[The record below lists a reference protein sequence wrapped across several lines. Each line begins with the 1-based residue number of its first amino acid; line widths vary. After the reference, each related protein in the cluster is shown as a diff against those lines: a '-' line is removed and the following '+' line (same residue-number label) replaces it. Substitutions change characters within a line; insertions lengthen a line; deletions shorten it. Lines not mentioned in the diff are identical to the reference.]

1 MTDFLKRAME
11 LKEEAIAIRR
21 HLHQCPEIGFELPLT
36 TAFIKEKLTE
46 YGCSYRE
53 ICKCGIIADI
63 GDPNGKVILIRADI
77 DALPHMEESGEPFA
91 STNGN
96 SHSCGHDIH
105 CTALL
110 ICAKMLKEIEPELKG
125 CVRLCFQPDEEAI
138 HGAIEM
144 IEKGVLENPHVDAAI
159 SMHTKAQ
166 FPAGKYNVGKG
177 NYLCSSDIFRVNITG
192 LAAHGS
198 APETGI
204 DPINI
209 ASKVIDAVQTI
220 QTREINT
227 LDPNVITF
235 GSIHGGSAP
244 NIIPDSVELT
254 GTIRCFTA
262 SSRPVIKARFVE
274 LIEKIC
280 AVYRANA
287 EVEFTSTTPITYND
301 EELCDDI
308 CRYLKEMVGE
318 TGVSTLASGVKG
330 SDDFAYFSEK
340 VPGVMYHVGMGMPED
355 GYTYSLHNP
364 HVRFDENAIPYAC
377 AAFAQITSRWVNE
390 HTV

>member
-1 MTDFLKRAME
+1 MIDFFARSME

-21 HLHQCPEIGFELPLT
+21 YLHQCPEIGFDLPKT
-36 TAFIKEKLTE
+36 TDFIKKKLTE

-63 GDPNGKVILIRADI
+63 GDPKGKTILIRADI
-77 DALPHMEESGEPFA
+77 DALPSREESGEPFA
-91 STNGN
+91 AVNGN
-96 SHSCGHDIH
+96 SHSCGHDFH
-105 CTALL
+105 CTSLL
-110 ICAKMLKEIEPELKG
+110 ICAKMLKEVEQELKG

-138 HGAIEM
+138 NGAIEM

-159 SMHTKAQ
+159 SMHTKMQ
-166 FPAGKYNVGKG
+166 FPTGKYNVGKG
-177 NYLCSSDIFRVNITG
+177 NYLCSSDIFRIEIIGT
-192 LAAHGS
+192 ASHGS

-235 GSIHGGSAP
+235 GSIHAGTAP
-244 NIIPDSVELT
+244 NVIPEKVELT

-262 SSRPVIKARFVE
+262 ASRPIIKARFVE
-274 LIEKIC
+274 LIEQIA
-280 AVYRANA
+280 AVYRAKA
-287 EVEFTSTTPITYND
+287 VVEFTSQTPITYND
-301 EELCDDI
+301 ETLCDDI

-318 TGVSTLASGVKG
+318 DGVSTYASGVKG

-340 VPGVMYHVGMGMPED
+340 VPSVMYHVGMGLAED
-355 GYTYSLHNP
+355 GFIYSLHNP
-364 HVRFDENAIPYAC
+364 HVRFDENALPYSC
-377 AAFAQITSRWVNE
+377 AAFAQITYRWVNE
-390 HTV
+390 YSV

>member
-1 MTDFLKRAME
+1 MDFLKRAFE
-11 LKEEAIAIRR
+11 LKDEAVEIRR
-21 HLHQCPEIGFELPLT
+21 HLHQCPEIGFDLPQT
-36 TAFIKEKLTE
+36 TKYIKEKLTE

-63 GDPNGKVILIRADI
+63 GNPNGKVILIRADI
-77 DALPHMEESGEPFA
+77 DALPSREESGEPFA
-91 STNGN
+91 SVNGN

-110 ICAKMLKEIEPELKG
+110 ICAKMLKEVESELKG
-125 CVRLCFQPDEEAI
+125 CVRLCFQPDEESI

-144 IEKGVLENPHVDAAI
+144 IENGVLENPHVDAAI

-166 FPAGKYNVGKG
+166 FPTGKYNVGKG
-177 NYLCSSDIFRVNITG
+177 NYLCSSDIFKVVITG
-192 LAAHGS
+192 VAAHGS

-244 NIIPDSVELT
+244 NVIPDEVVME

-262 SSRPVIKARFVE
+262 SSRPVIKKRFVE
-274 LIEKIC
+274 VIEQIC
-280 AVYRANA
+280 ALYRAKA
-287 EVEFTSTTPITYND
+287 DVEFTSQTPITYND
-301 EELCDDI
+301 EQLCDDI

-318 TGVSTLASGVKG
+318 EGVSTLSSGVKG

-340 VPGVMYHVGMGMPED
+340 VPAVMYHVGMGTAEN
-355 GYTYSLHNP
+355 GFIYTLHNP
-364 HVRFDENAIPYAC
+364 HVRFDEGALPYCC
-377 AAFAQITSRWVNE
+377 AAFAEITSRWVNE
-390 HTV
+390 NS

>member
-1 MTDFLKRAME
+1 MDFLKRAFE
-11 LKEEAIAIRR
+11 LKDEAVEIRR
-21 HLHQCPEIGFELPLT
+21 HLHQCPEIGFDLPLT
-36 TAFIKEKLTE
+36 TEYIKEKLTE
-46 YGCSYRE
+46 YGCSYKE

-63 GDPNGKVILIRADI
+63 GNPDGKVILIRADI
-77 DALPHMEESGEPFA
+77 DALPSREESGESFA
-91 STNGN
+91 AVNGN

-110 ICAKMLKEIEPELKG
+110 ICAKMLKEIESELKG
-125 CVRLCFQPDEEAI
+125 CVRLCFQPDEESI

-177 NYLCSSDIFRVNITG
+177 NYLCSSDIFRIEIVG
-192 LAAHGS
+192 VAAHGS
-198 APETGI
+198 APETGV

-244 NIIPDSVELT
+244 NVIPDKVVLE

-262 SSRPVIKARFVE
+262 SSRPVIKERFVE
-274 LIEKIC
+274 LVEQVCSLYHAKGT
-280 AVYRANA
+280 
-287 EVEFTSTTPITYND
+287 VEFTSQTPITYND
-301 EELCDDI
+301 ERLCDDI

-318 TGVSTLASGVKG
+318 EGVSTFTSGVKG

-340 VPGVMYHVGMGMPED
+340 VPAVMYHVGMGTAED
-355 GYTYSLHNP
+355 GYIYTLHNP
-364 HVRFDENAIPYAC
+364 HVRFDERALPYSC
-377 AAFAQITSRWVNE
+377 AAFAEITSRWVNE
-390 HTV
+390 NS